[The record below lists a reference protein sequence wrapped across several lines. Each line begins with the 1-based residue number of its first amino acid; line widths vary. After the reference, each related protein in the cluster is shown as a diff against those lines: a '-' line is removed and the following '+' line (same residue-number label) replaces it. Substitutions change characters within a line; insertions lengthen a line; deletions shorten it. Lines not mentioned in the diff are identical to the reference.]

1 MDALT
6 DELTTS
12 ISRIP
17 GTFVIARNTASTFKG
32 KPVDTKAI
40 GKDWAYAM
48 CWMVRCNPAP
58 PK

>member
-1 MDALT
+1 
-6 DELTTS
+6 
-12 ISRIP
+12 
-17 GTFVIARNTASTFKG
+17 VIARNTASTFKG